1 MTPVRANDKIRVH
14 LQVALRRFCAH
25 ADHTR
30 ILHQQIDDFGFH
42 VQLEFRKTFSVTG
55 EKIKKIPLGHE
66 RDEFATRGK
75 FSEISDRHDL
85 AINHSLQL
93 AHFLMR
99 LFQELVEQP
108 ELMHQLERRWMNGVA
123 AKITVEISVFFEDS
137 DGHAS
142 SCEQIT
148 SHHTCRTAARD
159 HEDCLQ
165 FINLRLKG

>member
-1 MTPVRANDKIRVH
+1 MTPVRANDKIRAH
-14 LQVALRRFCAH
+14 LQIALRRFCAH
-25 ADHTR
+25 ADYTR

-42 VQLEFRKTFSVTG
+42 VQLEFRKMFGVTG

-75 FSEISDRHDL
+75 FSEISDWHDL
-85 AINHSLQL
+85 AINHTSQL

-99 LFQELVEQP
+99 LFQELVEHP

-123 AKITVEISVFFEDS
+123 AKIAVEISVFFENS

-148 SHHTCRTAARD
+148 SHHTCRPAARD
-159 HEDCLQ
+159 HAACLQ
-165 FINLRLKG
+165 YFNHRLDG